1 MHLIPG
7 ALGRFFIL
15 LLFINVSAP
24 RNKCAEWVNAKTSK
38 YRPHR
43 RCLFLVITIT
53 KLRYA
58 ALTLMN
64 IEKGFYLVTKKSLA
78 RN

>member
-1 MHLIPG
+1 MFDTAMIVM
-7 ALGRFFIL
+7 A
-15 LLFINVSAP
+15 
-24 RNKCAEWVNAKTSK
+24 NAKIPKYFGNTGTS
-38 YRPHR
+38 
-43 RCLFLVITIT
+43 FLVITIT

-64 IEKGFYLVTKKSLA
+64 IEKGFHLLYKKSLT